1 MTFGPRGTASQSAG
15 RQVTNDKG
23 RKGGGGDG
31 GRGREGRGSQ
41 GHLGFTCRAARVA
54 LTYKL
59 WQSTA
64 EARHVRGPN
73 VGRVVWIHAI

>member
-1 MTFGPRGTASQSAG
+1 MDPGGTASQSAG
-15 RQVTNDKG
+15 RRVTNDKG
-23 RKGGGGDG
+23 GKGWGGEGG
-31 GRGREGRGSQ
+31 GRGGSQ
-41 GHLGFTCRAARVA
+41 GHLGFTCMAARGA

-59 WQSTA
+59 WQRTA